1 VRTIIDTD
9 SVSVHLWGDDAN
21 AVLTE
26 VGLYFNGVLVDTALT
41 TENAQIKDCG
51 VPPEDWY
58 GRKYIFTDS
67 EWVENPNDPIL
78 P

>member
-21 AVLTE
+21 AVLTGA
-26 VGLYFNGVLVDTALT
+26 GLYFNGVLVDTTLT
-41 TENAQIKDCG
+41 TGNAQIKDCG
-51 VPPEDWY
+51 NPPEDWY
-58 GRKYIFTDS
+58 GRKYIFTNS